1 MCLRHLLLGCFA
13 LLFSCSVQAQT
24 LLSGF
29 VSHHFRGE
37 YCESNPGVGV
47 RLDSG
52 EWAGYAVGAYRN
64 SLCRTSVYVAREW
77 QYPLTATLSLGLL
90 TGVVSGYQWAVTPA
104 LLPEVVARI
113 GQAEVALVLQPLNL
127 RESPAFVALQ
137 FRWDFSS
144 H

>member
-1 MCLRHLLLGCFA
+1 MIRFLFAALLLVA
-13 LLFSCSVQAQT
+13 APASAQT

-37 YCESNPGVGV
+37 FCEQNHGVGI

-52 EWAGYAVGAYRN
+52 EWAGWAVGAYRN
-64 SLCRTSVYVAREW
+64 SLCRTSVYAAKEW
-77 QYPLTATLSLGLL
+77 TRPLVGPLHGGIILGAAT
-90 TGVVSGYQWAVTPA
+90 GYKWAVAPV
-104 LLPEVVARI
+104 LLPELVFRHSPVEI
-113 GQAEVALVLQPLNL
+113 ALVLQPINL

-144 H
+144 HSR